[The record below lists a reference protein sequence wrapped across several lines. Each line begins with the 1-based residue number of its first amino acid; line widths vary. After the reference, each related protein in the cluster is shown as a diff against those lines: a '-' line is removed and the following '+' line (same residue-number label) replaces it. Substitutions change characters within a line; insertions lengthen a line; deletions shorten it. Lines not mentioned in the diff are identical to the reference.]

1 MTTGLAFVALA
12 AIWGSSFL
20 FIRIAAPEFGAV
32 LSAELRVAI
41 AWACLWLVSFFTLG
55 PRQCFE
61 RPRFEPRLFVLGL
74 VNSAVPFALYGAASF
89 YLSAGYLAILNA
101 LVPLWGGLIASVWLG
116 QPFRWS
122 LVMAVLIAA
131 TGITML
137 VNLGPLET
145 SMQTVLG
152 GLACAGATFC
162 YALAAQW
169 TRRWFA
175 DASPIRVA
183 RSTLGYATL
192 ALLPFSIPDMA
203 TAAPSL
209 AGWMSIFMLGMLGS
223 GLAYLLYFWLLREL
237 GPVRASSVTF
247 LIPGFGLLWGAL
259 FLDEQIT
266 LTVLVGLGLVV
277 FSSLLVQRSAAPDRS
292 LLDAKASSRSSAS

>member
-20 FIRIAAPEFGAV
+20 FIRIAAPEFGAI

-41 AWACLWLVSFFTLG
+41 AWACLWLVSIFMLG
-55 PRQCFE
+55 PRQCFQ
-61 RPRFEPRLFVLGL
+61 RPRFEPRLLVLGL
-74 VNSAVPFALYGAASF
+74 TNSAIPFALYGAASF

-101 LVPLWGGLIASVWLG
+101 LVPLWGGLIASIWLG

-122 LVMAVLIAA
+122 LVMAVVIAA

-152 GLACAGATFC
+152 GLACAAATFC

-175 DASPIRVA
+175 DVSPIRVA
-183 RSTLGYATL
+183 RSTLGYASL
-192 ALLPFSIPDMA
+192 ALLPFSIPDIAVAM
-203 TAAPSL
+203 PSM
-209 AGWMSIFMLGMLGS
+209 AGWVSIFMLGMLGS

-247 LIPGFGLLWGAL
+247 LIPGFGLLWGAI
-259 FLDEQIT
+259 FLDEVIT
-266 LTVLVGLGLVV
+266 PTVLAGLGLVV
-277 FSSLLVQRSAAPDRS
+277 FSSLLVQRSAAPAAA
-292 LLDAKASSRSSAS
+292 DAKDASRSSAS

>member
-1 MTTGLAFVALA
+1 LITGLAFVALA

-20 FIRIAAPEFGAV
+20 FIRIAAPEFGAI

-41 AWACLWLVSFFTLG
+41 AWACLWIVSIFTLG
-55 PRQCFE
+55 PSQCFQ
-61 RPRFEPRLFVLGL
+61 RPRFEPRLLVLGL
-74 VNSAVPFALYGAASF
+74 INSAIPFALYGAASF

-137 VNLGPLET
+137 VNLGPAEAN
-145 SMQTVLG
+145 MQTVLG
-152 GLACAGATFC
+152 GLA
-162 YALAAQW
+162 AQC

-175 DASPIRVA
+175 EVSPLRVA

-192 ALLPFSIPDMA
+192 ALLPFSIPDIAVA
-203 TAAPSL
+203 TPSA
-209 AGWMSIFMLGMLGS
+209 AGWFSIFMLGMLGS

-237 GPVRASSVTF
+237 GAVRASSVTF
-247 LIPGFGLLWGAL
+247 LIPGFGLIWGAI
-259 FLDEQIT
+259 FLDEVIT
-266 LTVLVGLGLVV
+266 LTVLAGLGLVI
-277 FSSLLVQRSAAPDRS
+277 FSSLLVQRSAAPVMP
-292 LLDAKASSRSSAS
+292 KANGSSP

>member
-1 MTTGLAFVALA
+1 MITGLAFVALA

-20 FIRIAAPEFGAV
+20 FIRIAAPEFGAI

-41 AWACLWLVSFFTLG
+41 AWACLWLISIFTLG
-55 PRQCFE
+55 PSRCFQ
-61 RPRFEPRLFVLGL
+61 RPRFEPRLLALGL
-74 VNSAVPFALYGAASF
+74 INSAIPFALYGAASL

-137 VNLGPLET
+137 VNLGPAEAN
-145 SMQTVLG
+145 MQTVLG
-152 GLACAGATFC
+152 GVACAGATFC
-162 YALAAQW
+162 YALAAQC

-175 DASPIRVA
+175 EASPLHVA

-192 ALLPFSIPDMA
+192 ALLPFSIPDIAVA
-203 TAAPSL
+203 TPSA
-209 AGWMSIFMLGMLGS
+209 AGWFSIFMLGMLGS

-237 GPVRASSVTF
+237 GAVRASSVTF
-247 LIPGFGLLWGAL
+247 LIPGFGLIWGAI
-259 FLDEQIT
+259 FLDEVIT
-266 LTVLVGLGLVV
+266 LTVLAGLGLVV
-277 FSSLLVQRSAAPDRS
+277 LSSLLVQRSAAPV
-292 LLDAKASSRSSAS
+292 LPKANASSP

>member
-1 MTTGLAFVALA
+1 LTTGLAFVALA

-20 FIRIAAPEFGAV
+20 FIRIAAPEFGAI
-32 LSAELRVAI
+32 LSAELRVVI
-41 AWACLWLVSFFTLG
+41 AWACLWLVSIFMLG
-55 PRQCFE
+55 PRQCFQ
-61 RPRFEPRLFVLGL
+61 RPRFEPRLLVLGL
-74 VNSAVPFALYGAASF
+74 TNSAIPFALYGAASF

-116 QPFRWS
+116 QPFCWS
-122 LVMAVLIAA
+122 LVMAVVIAA

-152 GLACAGATFC
+152 GLACAAATFC

-175 DASPIRVA
+175 DVSPIRVA
-183 RSTLGYATL
+183 RSTLGYASL
-192 ALLPFSIPDMA
+192 ALLPFSIPDIAVAM
-203 TAAPSL
+203 PSM
-209 AGWMSIFMLGMLGS
+209 AGWVSIFMLGMLGS

-247 LIPGFGLLWGAL
+247 LIPGFGLLWGAI
-259 FLDEQIT
+259 FLDEVIT
-266 LTVLVGLGLVV
+266 PTVLAGLGLVV
-277 FSSLLVQRSAAPDRS
+277 FSSLLVQRSAAPAAA
-292 LLDAKASSRSSAS
+292 DAKDASRSSAS

>member
-1 MTTGLAFVALA
+1 MITGLAFVALA

-20 FIRIAAPEFGAV
+20 FIRIAAPEFGAI

-41 AWACLWLVSFFTLG
+41 AWACLWIVSIFTLG
-55 PRQCFE
+55 PSQCFQ
-61 RPRFEPRLFVLGL
+61 RPRFEPRLLVLGL
-74 VNSAVPFALYGAASF
+74 INSAIPFALYGAASF

-137 VNLGPLET
+137 VNLGPAEAN
-145 SMQTVLG
+145 MQTVLG

-162 YALAAQW
+162 YALAAQC

-175 DASPIRVA
+175 EVSPLRVA

-192 ALLPFSIPDMA
+192 ALLPFSIPDIAVA
-203 TAAPSL
+203 TPSAAGCS
-209 AGWMSIFMLGMLGS
+209 
-223 GLAYLLYFWLLREL
+223 
-237 GPVRASSVTF
+237 
-247 LIPGFGLLWGAL
+247 L
-259 FLDEQIT
+259 FLCSACWAR
-266 LTVLVGLGLVV
+266 VLPTFCISGFCV
-277 FSSLLVQRSAAPDRS
+277 S
-292 LLDAKASSRSSAS
+292 

>member
-1 MTTGLAFVALA
+1 MTIGLAFVALA

-20 FIRIAAPEFGAV
+20 FIRIAAPEFGAI

-41 AWACLWLVSFFTLG
+41 AWACLWLVSIFMLG
-55 PRQCFE
+55 PRQCFQ
-61 RPRFEPRLFVLGL
+61 RPRFEPRLLVLGL
-74 VNSAVPFALYGAASF
+74 TNSAIPFALYGAASF

-122 LVMAVLIAA
+122 LVMAVVIAA
-131 TGITML
+131 AGITML

-145 SMQTVLG
+145 SIQTVLG
-152 GLACAGATFC
+152 GLACAAATFC

-175 DASPIRVA
+175 DVSPIRVA
-183 RSTLGYATL
+183 RSTLGYASL

-203 TAAPSL
+203 VATPSM
-209 AGWMSIFMLGMLGS
+209 AGWVSIFMLGMLGS

-247 LIPGFGLLWGAL
+247 LIPGFGLLWGAI
-259 FLDEQIT
+259 FLDEVIT
-266 LTVLVGLGLVV
+266 PTVLAGLGLVV
-277 FSSLLVQRSAAPDRS
+277 FSSLLVQRSAAPAAV
-292 LLDAKASSRSSAS
+292 DAKDASRSSAS

>member
-1 MTTGLAFVALA
+1 MITGLAFVALA

-20 FIRIAAPEFGAV
+20 FIRIAAPEFGAI

-41 AWACLWLVSFFTLG
+41 AWACLWIVSIVTLG
-55 PRQCFE
+55 PSQCFQ
-61 RPRFEPRLFVLGL
+61 RPRFEPRLLVLGL
-74 VNSAVPFALYGAASF
+74 INSAIPFALYGAASF

-122 LVMAVLIAA
+122 LLMAVLIAA

-137 VNLGPLET
+137 VNLGPAEAN
-145 SMQTVLG
+145 MQTVLG

-162 YALAAQW
+162 YALAAQC

-175 DASPIRVA
+175 EVSPLRVA

-192 ALLPFSIPDMA
+192 ALLPFSIPDIAVA
-203 TAAPSL
+203 TPSA
-209 AGWMSIFMLGMLGS
+209 AGWFSIFMLGMLGS

-237 GPVRASSVTF
+237 GAVRASSVTF
-247 LIPGFGLLWGAL
+247 LIPGFGLIWGAI
-259 FLDEQIT
+259 FLDEVIT
-266 LTVLVGLGLVV
+266 LTVLAGLGLVI
-277 FSSLLVQRSAAPDRS
+277 FSSLLVQRSAAPVMP
-292 LLDAKASSRSSAS
+292 KANGSSP